1 MGILNT
7 NKHPNKI
14 KSCIPFAGNSRSI
27 SEKSRMVVLEFGED
41 FFHDGFAVE
50 DGPGVDIEAAAILIY
65 GGHFTVIEV
74 DDLPVTA
81 HEGGLL
87 LFEIFGIDS

>member
-1 MGILNT
+1 M
-7 NKHPNKI
+7 P
-14 KSCIPFAGNSRSI
+14 SAGNSI
-27 SEKSRMVVLEFGED
+27 CVSEKCRMVVLEFGED

-50 DGPGVDIEAAAILIY
+50 DGPGVDIEAAAILVY
-65 GGHFTVIEV
+65 GGHFAVVEI